1 MKKLLFFV
9 LIMTLGACDKV
20 DRRDMELRTF
30 ELNRLSNDEALA
42 LLTPYIREGGYVS
55 GKNKLITV
63 REKADRI
70 KVIEDVLKKYD
81 GIGEAA
87 DVVLRVRVIEAN
99 GFTDRDTAIADIEST
114 LRQTFRY
121 RGYRLVGETQIQA
134 REQSAF
140 AQTLGKGYTLEGMMG
155 SIRVVGTEQRVAVSV
170 ELAGQMRTTPVV
182 APGVMLKTTVTG
194 TIGKPVVLG
203 QSTETGAVILV
214 ITPSLATQ

>member
-1 MKKLLFFV
+1 MKKLLLFA
-9 LIMTLGACDKV
+9 LIMTLGACDKA

-99 GFTDRDTAIADIEST
+99 GF
-114 LRQTFRY
+114 
-121 RGYRLVGETQIQA
+121 
-134 REQSAF
+134 
-140 AQTLGKGYTLEGMMG
+140 
-155 SIRVVGTEQRVAVSV
+155 
-170 ELAGQMRTTPVV
+170 
-182 APGVMLKTTVTG
+182 
-194 TIGKPVVLG
+194 
-203 QSTETGAVILV
+203 
-214 ITPSLATQ
+214 